1 MIEQPVCLWQIIV
14 FFGKA
19 VKFPDI
25 DTSASAD
32 TSLQQRAASRGGS
45 VGAVICEGRNLGGIR
60 PSFHSGGI
68 IK

>member
-25 DTSASAD
+25 DTSASA
-32 TSLQQRAASRGGS
+32 TRRCSSALPVAAEVS
-45 VGAVICEGRNLGGIR
+45 VQ
-60 PSFHSGGI
+60 
-68 IK
+68 